1 MNVSCGT
8 HGRALAF
15 LSATPQICPCIQP
28 LQKMQEIASLRHHRR
43 AKATPTAPPANSS
56 PRGGPHSK
64 KHCTSQSVCLID
76 FSSSKSQT
84 SVANLIENPQVKFRR
99 AGLSCAWARP
109 EQTWIA
115 AEVEHSLVS
124 QPCRGFR
131 KGGWDCVLEA
141 CPKEYYR
148 PANSRTSVLCQGPSS
163 ENGSLHGRHA
173 WDIQMPSAS
182 IK

>member
-1 MNVSCGT
+1 MDVLWLSCLQL
-8 HGRALAF
+8 RKSALVFNPCKRCKRLQAC
-15 LSATPQICPCIQP
+15 ATTGVLRQPQQLP
-28 LQKMQEIASLRHHRR
+28 L
-43 AKATPTAPPANSS
+43 PTALQG
-56 PRGGPHSK
+56 GGPHSK

-109 EQTWIA
+109 EQTWIAA